1 MSAASRLPQSIASI
15 SKKIL
20 LPVMGG
26 LNFEKTAEILS
37 LEAEGNYTRLYFCD
51 GRKML
56 VCKTLLAVEKLLGN
70 PQIFVRI
77 HRSHTINL
85 NRIQQY
91 IRGKGGYVKMEN
103 GQQWEVSV
111 SKKKSFMN
119 ALKTYFGQ

>member
-1 MSAASRLPQSIASI
+1 MSTAPRPYRHAAIT
-15 SKKIL
+15 KKIL

-26 LNFEKTAEILS
+26 LNFEKTEEILS

-56 VCKTLLAVEKLLGN
+56 VCKTLLAVESLIGN
-70 PQIFVRI
+70 PLIFVRI

-111 SKKKSFMN
+111 SRKKYFMD
-119 ALKTYFGQ
+119 ALKACFGK

>member
-1 MSAASRLPQSIASI
+1 MSAAHRPHRPAASG
-15 SKKIL
+15 KKIL

-26 LNFEKTAEILS
+26 LNFEKTEEILS

-56 VCKTLLAVEKLLGN
+56 VCKTLLAVESLIGN
-70 PQIFVRI
+70 PLSFVRI

-91 IRGKGGYVKMEN
+91 IRGKGGYVRMEN

-111 SKKKSFMN
+111 SRKKSFME
-119 ALKTYFGQ
+119 ALENWFGK